1 MLKYRS
7 TSPSP
12 RTTIDRCS
20 PPRRRARSSDI
31 YVSRLRE
38 AVAIRSVSAWPDHR
52 PEVSG
57 GPYSPARVGGHLSE
71 PTVWPKFGVVV
82 AQVVRMI
89 NWTKDWIDRLGGV
102 SEMVPNP
109 AEPAT
114 PPEEGEHG
122 SAASEQH
129 VPLPP
134 ILLGTFGSDPK
145 KRTVCVYGHLDVQPA
160 LLSDGASLLSF
171 FAGEEVRTAPATVTR
186 RGGATGRP

>member
-1 MLKYRS
+1 
-7 TSPSP
+7 
-12 RTTIDRCS
+12 
-20 PPRRRARSSDI
+20 
-31 YVSRLRE
+31 
-38 AVAIRSVSAWPDHR
+38 
-52 PEVSG
+52 
-57 GPYSPARVGGHLSE
+57 
-71 PTVWPKFGVVV
+71 
-82 AQVVRMI
+82 MI

-145 KRTVCVYGHLDVQPA
+145 KRTVCVYDNNDAP
-160 LLSDGASLLSF
+160 SERS
-171 FAGEEVRTAPATVTR
+171 AG
-186 RGGATGRP
+186 